1 MKSLKKSYYQFKKD
15 DYVIVFGFSKNK
27 YGTKK
32 THRSIAKVVS
42 VGVSDLFVT
51 EKLLTKDRFFTVTK
65 ERCSIIKEDKI
76 NIDSQI
82 LAPKTGDLV
91 HSIVERFSEVNDYI
105 GIVTGIIDIP
115 GRTSTITINMGEE
128 DVTVPVSS
136 AIVLESY

>member
-51 EKLLTKDRFFTVTK
+51 EKLLTKDRAFTVSK
-65 ERCSIIKEDKI
+65 ERCALIKEDKI
-76 NIDSQI
+76 DSTSQVLI
-82 LAPKTGDLV
+82 PKTGDLV
-91 HSIVERFSEVNDYI
+91 HSIVEKYSEVNDYI

-115 GRTSTITINMGEE
+115 GRINTITINMGEE
-128 DVTVPVSS
+128 DVTVPASS
-136 AIVLESY
+136 AIVLESH